1 MVKTLLSAA
10 RRHSFLLI
18 SALIVNAAASADS
31 ATDKAPVF
39 TLPVLDG
46 SKNVSLAD
54 YQGQVVYVDF
64 WASWCGPCR
73 KSLPFIEGVRADL
86 KDQGF
91 EVLAVNLDEE
101 TAPAYD
107 FLQQHPLSFPIL
119 HDPSGDTPDSFGLR
133 GMPTSYLIDRDGN
146 IHSVHEGFRTAD
158 AEKIR
163 AEITALVSKK

>member
-73 KSLPFIEGVRADL
+73 KSL
-86 KDQGF
+86 
-91 EVLAVNLDEE
+91 
-101 TAPAYD
+101 
-107 FLQQHPLSFPIL
+107 
-119 HDPSGDTPDSFGLR
+119 
-133 GMPTSYLIDRDGN
+133 
-146 IHSVHEGFRTAD
+146 
-158 AEKIR
+158 
-163 AEITALVSKK
+163 